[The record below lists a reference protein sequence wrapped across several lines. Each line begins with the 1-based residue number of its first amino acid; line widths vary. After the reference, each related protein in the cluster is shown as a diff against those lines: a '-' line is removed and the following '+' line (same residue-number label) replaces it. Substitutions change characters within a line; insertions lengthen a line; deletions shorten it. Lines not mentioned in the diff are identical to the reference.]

1 MEFSRYVLALEFLSV
16 REQYFVVFD
25 MAVRLFDLKEL
36 HCTVQLK
43 NISVIFN
50 HLRKISWLQV
60 ENLKE

>member
-36 HCTVQLK
+36 HCTVQWK
-43 NISVIFN
+43 NISDIFN
-50 HLRKISWLQV
+50 HLRKIS
-60 ENLKE
+60 